1 MRLLMK
7 GRKQGGRAGWCKSPR
22 MKDLSGESQFSPV
35 LDEEPRL
42 GEYARSSGPPGQ
54 RCRRLYGLELK
65 AGVGDGMRL
74 VRNMERMR

>member
-7 GRKQGGRAGWCKSPR
+7 GRKRGGRAGWCQSPR

-42 GEYARSSGPPGQ
+42 GEYARSSGAMPSPFI
-54 RCRRLYGLELK
+54 
-65 AGVGDGMRL
+65 
-74 VRNMERMR
+74 